1 MYLVKCEPIYIVK
14 GLDFFFFCIGLGR
27 CFAYLLMVLQGGRNQ
42 QKQAR
47 KTIDVTAI
55 YVLQMI
61 S

>member
-1 MYLVKCEPIYIVK
+1 MYTFILSK
-14 GLDFFFFCIGLGR
+14 GWILFFFFYRPGQI
-27 CFAYLLMVLQGGRNQ
+27 FAYLLRVLQGGRNQ